1 MGSKVLERNVFVS
14 NSEIKAEKEQPDH
27 EYLNSILVV
36 ADIEID
42 AASVL
47 PDTGGT
53 VILKTTLRLRLMKI
67 KLKNINDHNADF

>member
-67 KLKNINDHNADF
+67 KLKNINDHNANF